1 MSKHYHRFAA
11 FLLSAVMILSTAFG
25 SASTVLAADAPPT
38 MITNCEVTGYFPE
51 ILNLGFDDTT
61 WTSAITSV
69 TVNGTSFSKG
79 SPSFGGSENL
89 WETGTTYGSENY
101 HALKIVNNNIS
112 YPATIVI
119 SADNYEDLTVNVTK
133 NASVYPYVYTAS
145 IVGGETPTEPDEKP
159 SYTVTVATTEN
170 GTVSV
175 DKTSAKEGE
184 TVTVTTEPAEN
195 YTLDAISVAD
205 STGASV
211 SVSENAFTMPA
222 SNVTVSAAFKSTA
235 PVTPSED
242 AKISLDQI
250 SVTSDWGDY
259 NWLFTFGDA
268 ADYVSKI
275 TGVSVNGTAWKAQ
288 TYKPSSG
295 GAYYPNTNDQQLIF
309 CVDSYGTIPAIKDGD
324 VLTITADGY
333 QALTFKISIDDNGKL
348 TVSEAGSTDPST
360 PTEPSK
366 DKEITLAQVSV
377 SQDFFGNDWYFTFA
391 NADDYVSK
399 IKEITVNETVWEK
412 KNNSVSSGGAYRANA
427 SENRLEF
434 SVKDFS
440 PSPVIGVL
448 KSGDVITITADG
460 YKQLTFKMVIDPNG
474 KVSLVEDDGQ
484 GDPYKLHVKI
494 EGDFEAA
501 LVGQKDYDG
510 ISGASTVASSNNN
523 SNVTVYAALVEGDA
537 EPTDDDWEEL
547 NNFSKINVVGSKCR
561 VNIVPDTE
569 NGTDA
574 NSSSGMAGVY
584 LPISSSLT
592 LSGTPKDPGTYLIS
606 IDITDDQDR
615 TATSNTLPFRI
626 YTGDEKLADCLVLEN
641 LTQTQDGKYM
651 WNIME
656 PWAIRD
662 FGSNVDGEE
671 ESVRVPADVKAWYGS
686 NTSGVYG
693 YLGYDIAWKEVQ
705 KGNIP
710 QTLYIPAGCD
720 LTFVNMEILS
730 SVKIVVENGGKL
742 NLMDS
747 TVQGIIEVKNG
758 PRSL

>member
-1 MSKHYHRFAA
+1 MRKHYHRFAA

-348 TVSEAGSTDPST
+348 SVCEA
-360 PTEPSK
+360 
-366 DKEITLAQVSV
+366 
-377 SQDFFGNDWYFTFA
+377 
-391 NADDYVSK
+391 
-399 IKEITVNETVWEK
+399 
-412 KNNSVSSGGAYRANA
+412 
-427 SENRLEF
+427 
-434 SVKDFS
+434 
-440 PSPVIGVL
+440 
-448 KSGDVITITADG
+448 
-460 YKQLTFKMVIDPNG
+460 
-474 KVSLVEDDGQ
+474 
-484 GDPYKLHVKI
+484 
-494 EGDFEAA
+494 
-501 LVGQKDYDG
+501 
-510 ISGASTVASSNNN
+510 
-523 SNVTVYAALVEGDA
+523 
-537 EPTDDDWEEL
+537 
-547 NNFSKINVVGSKCR
+547 
-561 VNIVPDTE
+561 
-569 NGTDA
+569 
-574 NSSSGMAGVY
+574 
-584 LPISSSLT
+584 
-592 LSGTPKDPGTYLIS
+592 
-606 IDITDDQDR
+606 
-615 TATSNTLPFRI
+615 
-626 YTGDEKLADCLVLEN
+626 
-641 LTQTQDGKYM
+641 
-651 WNIME
+651 
-656 PWAIRD
+656 
-662 FGSNVDGEE
+662 
-671 ESVRVPADVKAWYGS
+671 
-686 NTSGVYG
+686 
-693 YLGYDIAWKEVQ
+693 
-705 KGNIP
+705 
-710 QTLYIPAGCD
+710 
-720 LTFVNMEILS
+720 
-730 SVKIVVENGGKL
+730 
-742 NLMDS
+742 
-747 TVQGIIEVKNG
+747 
-758 PRSL
+758 